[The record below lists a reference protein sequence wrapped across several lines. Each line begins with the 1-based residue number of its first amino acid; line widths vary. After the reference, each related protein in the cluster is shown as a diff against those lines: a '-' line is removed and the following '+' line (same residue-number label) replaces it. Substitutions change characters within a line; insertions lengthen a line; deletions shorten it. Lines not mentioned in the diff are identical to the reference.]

1 VNLWQTSV
9 ALALALVAGAAA
21 ADDAARID
29 ALEQRVEYLEDE
41 LARTRGEWRA
51 AEAGDDESWADRVSL
66 SGSVELGHYDGQ
78 EDSVTSD
85 AGYRIFDARL
95 FVDAELGDDIRVGER
110 LLVRNLGFTGELSL
124 VRLGE
129 EDIDVGDLYV
139 DLQGIGGSP
148 WLNLR
153 PGRFQAPVGEGYHRY
168 GRDAARDPFIT
179 NPLGAPWWWDE
190 GVMLY
195 GGSAEGAL
203 GYVASVTNGE
213 TPSDFD
219 DGSGEQV
226 TLKLWTQ
233 PLPWLYVSASGVTSG
248 EIGAGTGALWLG
260 ESWAVPMG
268 EETDV
273 PTLFRGA
280 EQADATSGYDRT
292 WLLGGDVVLTPVDY
306 LRIWLAY
313 GQYEM
318 DAADGSAYDRTLHY
332 WIAEAVLRGAVLG
345 PRFAPGYVG
354 LRADALGTF
363 DGNRGFL
370 LDWRYGEALGF
381 NMESFEAWTAV
392 VGWQLGRHAI
402 LRAEYSLRDVELVR
416 GATPALRDAAEDAD
430 VFSVELGVQ
439 F

>member
-1 VNLWQTSV
+1 MA
-9 ALALALVAGAAA
+9 ALALGAGAAA

-41 LARTRGEWRA
+41 LARTRGEWSA
-51 AEAGDDESWADRVSL
+51 AQPADDEDWSDRVSL

-78 EDSVTSD
+78 EDSVQGD
-85 AGYRIFDARL
+85 AGYRVFDARFFL
-95 FVDAELGDDIRVGER
+95 DAELGEDIRFGER
-110 LLVRNLGFTGELSL
+110 LLVRNVGLTGELGL

-129 EDIDVGDLYV
+129 EDIDVGELYV
-139 DLQGIGGSP
+139 DLQGLGGSP

-153 PGRFQAPVGEGYHRY
+153 PGRFQAPVGEAYHRY
-168 GRDAARDPFIT
+168 GRDAARDPFIS

-190 GVMLY
+190 GVMVY
-195 GGSAEGAL
+195 GGSGEGTV
-203 GYVASVTNGE
+203 GYVASVSNGE
-213 TPSDFD
+213 TPFDFD
-219 DGSGEQV
+219 EGSGEQV

-233 PLPWLYVSASGVTSG
+233 PLPWLYLSASGLTSG

-260 ESWAVPMG
+260 EAWAVPIG

-273 PTLFRGA
+273 PTFFRGA
-280 EQADATSGYDRT
+280 EQVDATSGYTRT
-292 WLLGGDVVLTPVDY
+292 WLLGGDVVITPVDA

-318 DAADGSAYDRTLHY
+318 DAEEGRDYDRTLHY
-332 WIAEAVLRGAVLG
+332 AIAEAVLRGSVFG

-354 LRADALGTF
+354 LRADTLGTF

-370 LDWRYGEALGF
+370 LDWRYGETLGH
-381 NMESFEAWTAV
+381 NMESFFAWTAV
-392 VGWQLGRHAI
+392 VGWHLGRHTI
-402 LRAEYSLRDVELVR
+402 LRAEYALRDVELVR
-416 GATPALRDAAEDAD
+416 GVSPAIRDAADDTD

>member
-1 VNLWQTSV
+1 MA
-9 ALALALVAGAAA
+9 ALALGAGAAA

-41 LARTRGEWRA
+41 LARTRGEWSA
-51 AEAGDDESWADRVSL
+51 AQPADDEDWSDRVSL

-78 EDSVTSD
+78 EDSVQGD
-85 AGYRIFDARL
+85 VGYRVFDARFFL
-95 FVDAELGDDIRVGER
+95 DAELGEDIRFGER
-110 LLVRNLGFTGELSL
+110 LLVRNVGLTGELGL

-129 EDIDVGDLYV
+129 EDIDVGELYV
-139 DLQGIGGSP
+139 DLQGLGGSP

-153 PGRFQAPVGEGYHRY
+153 PGRFQAPVGEAYHRY
-168 GRDAARDPFIT
+168 GRDAARDPFIS

-190 GVMLY
+190 GVMVY
-195 GGSAEGAL
+195 GGSGEGTV
-203 GYVASVTNGE
+203 GYVASVSNGE
-213 TPSDFD
+213 TPFDFD
-219 DGSGEQV
+219 EGSGEQV

-233 PLPWLYVSASGVTSG
+233 PLPWLYLSASGLTSG

-260 ESWAVPMG
+260 EAWAVPIG

-273 PTLFRGA
+273 PTFFRGA
-280 EQADATSGYDRT
+280 EQVDATSGYTRT
-292 WLLGGDVVLTPVDY
+292 WLLGGDVVITPVDA

-318 DAADGSAYDRTLHY
+318 DAEEGRDYDRTLHY
-332 WIAEAVLRGAVLG
+332 AIAEAVLRGSVLG

-354 LRADALGTF
+354 LRADTLGTF

-370 LDWRYGEALGF
+370 LDWRYGETLGH
-381 NMESFEAWTAV
+381 NMESFFAWTAV
-392 VGWQLGRHAI
+392 VGWHLGRHTI
-402 LRAEYSLRDVELVR
+402 LRAEYALRDVELVR
-416 GATPALRDAAEDAD
+416 GVSPAIRDAADDTD

>member
-1 VNLWQTSV
+1 MA
-9 ALALALVAGAAA
+9 ALALGAGAAA

-41 LARTRGEWRA
+41 LARTRGEWSA
-51 AEAGDDESWADRVSL
+51 AQPADDEDWSDRVSL

-78 EDSVTSD
+78 EDSVQGD
-85 AGYRIFDARL
+85 AGYRVFDARFFL
-95 FVDAELGDDIRVGER
+95 DAELGEDIRFGER
-110 LLVRNLGFTGELSL
+110 LLVRNVGLTGELGL

-129 EDIDVGDLYV
+129 EDIDVGELYV
-139 DLQGIGGSP
+139 DLQGLGGSP

-153 PGRFQAPVGEGYHRY
+153 PGRFQAPVGEAYHRY
-168 GRDAARDPFIT
+168 GRDAARDPFIS

-190 GVMLY
+190 GVMVY
-195 GGSAEGAL
+195 GGSGEGTV
-203 GYVASVTNGE
+203 GYVASVSNGE
-213 TPSDFD
+213 TPFDFD
-219 DGSGEQV
+219 EGSGEQV

-233 PLPWLYVSASGVTSG
+233 PLPWLYLSASGLTSG

-260 ESWAVPMG
+260 EAWAVPIG

-273 PTLFRGA
+273 PTFFRGA
-280 EQADATSGYDRT
+280 EQVDATSGYTRT
-292 WLLGGDVVLTPVDY
+292 WLLGGDVVITPVDA

-318 DAADGSAYDRTLHY
+318 DAEEGRDYDRTLHY
-332 WIAEAVLRGAVLG
+332 AIAEAVLRGSVLG

-354 LRADALGTF
+354 LRADTLGTF

-370 LDWRYGEALGF
+370 LDWRYGETLGH
-381 NMESFEAWTAV
+381 NMESFFAWTAV
-392 VGWQLGRHAI
+392 VGWHLGRHTI
-402 LRAEYSLRDVELVR
+402 LRAEYALRDVELVR
-416 GATPALRDAAEDAD
+416 GVSPAIRDAADDTD

>member
-1 VNLWQTSV
+1 VRLRATSLAAAC
-9 ALALALVAGAAA
+9 ALLAGAAA
-21 ADDAARID
+21 ADDAARMD

-51 AEAGDDESWADRVSL
+51 AQLEDEESWADRVSL

-78 EDSVTSD
+78 DDSVLHD
-85 AGYRIFDARL
+85 AGYRVFDARFFL
-95 FVDAELGDDIRVGER
+95 DVELGDDIRFGEH
-110 LLVRNLGFTGELSL
+110 LLVRNVGLTGELSL

-129 EDIDVGDLYV
+129 EDIDVGELYV

-153 PGRFQAPVGEGYHRY
+153 PGRFQAPVGEAYHRY
-168 GRDAARDPFIT
+168 GRDAARDPFVS

-195 GGSAEGAL
+195 GGSAEGSF
-203 GYVASVTNGE
+203 GYVASISNGE
-213 TPSDFD
+213 TPIDFD

-233 PLPWLYVSASGVTSG
+233 PLPWLYVSASGLTSG

-260 ESWAVPMG
+260 ETWAMPIG

-273 PTLFRGA
+273 PTFFRGVD
-280 EQADATSGYDRT
+280 QVDATGGYDRT
-292 WLLGGDVVLTPVDY
+292 WLLAGDVVLTPVEA

-318 DAADGSAYDRTLHY
+318 DAADGSDYDRTLHY
-332 WIAEAVLRGAVLG
+332 AIAEAVLRGSVLG
-345 PRFAPGYVG
+345 PLFAPGYVG
-354 LRADALGTF
+354 VRADALGTF
-363 DGNRGFL
+363 DGDRGFL
-370 LDWRYGEALGF
+370 LDWRYGEGLGF
-381 NMESFEAWTAV
+381 NMESFQAWTAV
-392 VGWQLGRHAI
+392 IGWQLGRHAI
-402 LRAEYSLRDVELVR
+402 LRAEYAMREIDLVR
-416 GATPALRDAAEDAD
+416 GATPAMRDAADDAD
-430 VFSVELGVQ
+430 VFSVELGVT